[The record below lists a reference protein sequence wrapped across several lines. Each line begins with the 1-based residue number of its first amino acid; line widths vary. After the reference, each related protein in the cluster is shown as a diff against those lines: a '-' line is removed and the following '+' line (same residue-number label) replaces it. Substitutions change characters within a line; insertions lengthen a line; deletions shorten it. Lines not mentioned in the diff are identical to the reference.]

1 MAVTLTTES
10 IELNDSQEV
19 FLRTFNTRV
28 AGGGKLVAKSEQPRV
43 IVDIREFRSSL
54 PSLLHG
60 RRNDIVP
67 VTLTVGDYILSP
79 DTCVERKSVKDLI
92 SSFKNGRLYTQCES
106 MTHHYKQPMLLIEF
120 EQSKSFNLE
129 VSNSYTVLWN
139 GIYWFCKQPFADLTS
154 GIGQNDLQSKMVLLA
169 LAFPKVKFI
178 WSSSSYQTAEIIE
191 ELKV

>member
-10 IELNDSQEV
+10 IELNDPQEV

-106 MTHHYKQPMLLIEF
+106 MSHHYKQPMLLIEF

-129 VSNSYTVLWN
+129 VSNSYTVL
-139 GIYWFCKQPFADLTS
+139 
-154 GIGQNDLQSKMVLLA
+154 
-169 LAFPKVKFI
+169 
-178 WSSSSYQTAEIIE
+178 
-191 ELKV
+191 